1 MSKKSAKPKIGKS
14 TTNSPTFSDNEE
26 TLDFDLPKA
35 ERLNNAYAEYLH
47 PDNKK
52 SGRRLAKEH
61 GASRTSLQDRIKG
74 GNTKAAENENR
85 QRLTHL
91 EEAALKD

>member
-1 MSKKSAKPKIGKS
+1 MPKTSAKPKIGKS
-14 TTNSPTFSDNEE
+14 TANSLIFSDDE
-26 TLDFDLPKA
+26 TLDFDLSKA

-52 SGRRLAKEH
+52 SGRRLAREH
-61 GASRTSLQDRIKG
+61 GASRTSLQDRINGK
-74 GNTKAAENENR
+74 NTKAAETENR

-91 EEAALKD
+91 EEEALKD